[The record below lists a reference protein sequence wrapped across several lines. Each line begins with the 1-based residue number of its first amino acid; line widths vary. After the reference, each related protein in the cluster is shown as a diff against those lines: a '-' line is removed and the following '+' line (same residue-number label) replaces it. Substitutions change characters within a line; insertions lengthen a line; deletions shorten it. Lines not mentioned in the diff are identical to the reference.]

1 MLLQADLST
10 VSNER
15 INRRQVQ
22 GWHQFFQFRNYYK
35 DNAAEILNAAR
46 NSIGSTMPTK
56 SLELKHTISLIRE
69 LDAEIEKIESA
80 IQEIMN
86 EINSPILT
94 ILGISY
100 RLGAMIL
107 AEIGDFSNFDS
118 PDKIL
123 SYAGLSPS
131 TLLNLF

>member
-1 MLLQADLST
+1 M
-10 VSNER
+10 
-15 INRRQVQ
+15 Q

-35 DNAAEILNAAR
+35 DKAAEILNAAR

-69 LDAEIEKIESA
+69 LDPEIDEIESA

-94 ILGISY
+94 SPGISY

-107 AEIGDFSNFDS
+107 AEIGNFSNFDL

-131 TLLNLF
+131 TLLNIF